1 VKIVYVSDTHNY
13 HGGVIIP
20 ECDLLIHGGDF
31 SGTGLQFELENFFEW
46 FTTQPAKSRVVI
58 AGNHDRSFDPEKNVT
73 GEKPR
78 WLVELLEDY
87 KNAGNN
93 YYLENESCEIES
105 LKIWGSPVTPSFGRE
120 FWAFNKDRGSEIAEV
135 WKQIPDN
142 ADIVI
147 THGPVYGILDNL
159 MDGQRVGCMDLYK
172 RMLEVLPLF
181 HLSGHIHFANGVK
194 YTEEITY
201 INGAICDESY
211 NPINKPWIITIEN
224 KQIIKIENQ

>member
-1 VKIVYVSDTHNY
+1 MKIVHISDTHTY
-13 HGGVIIP
+13 HETVLIP
-20 ECDLLIHGGDF
+20 ECDLLIHSGDI
-31 SGTGLQFELENFFEW
+31 SGVGERREVERFLKW
-46 FTTQPAKSRVVI
+46 FNQQRATYKIFT

-73 GEKPR
+73 GEKPG
-78 WLVELLEDY
+78 WLVELLEDFR
-87 KNAGNN
+87 NAGNN
-93 YYLENESCEIES
+93 YYLENESCEIED

-135 WKQIPDN
+135 WKQIPDST
-142 ADIVI
+142 DIVI

-172 RMLEVLPLF
+172 RMLEVLPLL

-211 NPINKPWIITIEN
+211 KPANKPWIITIEN